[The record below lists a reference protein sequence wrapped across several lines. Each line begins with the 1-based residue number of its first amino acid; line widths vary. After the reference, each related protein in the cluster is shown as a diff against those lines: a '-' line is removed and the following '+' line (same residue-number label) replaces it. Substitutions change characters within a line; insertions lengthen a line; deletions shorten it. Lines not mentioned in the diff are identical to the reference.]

1 MENPKVN
8 CRIQFFGYFF
18 GIVMLLSPIAKGQNA
33 DAPVNQRV
41 LPVTIR
47 FDGGLG
53 FLLKPNAMKMN
64 FNSTGD
70 ANVGAFFHIAK
81 GVNVGLNFRYT
92 GFQVERNSSNF
103 NDVDTIIGASGSVV
117 VEVPIRTSHNMF
129 TPGITIG
136 YDTWI
141 SDYSLFNFNICTGY
155 SLVRYANIRS
165 IDKDYDKPYDPFPDS
180 KRYNYNALLI
190 EPAVNFMYYFDD
202 HSAMTI
208 KLSYSRLFAGF
219 NPVDVALDQG
229 AISYESKDLPG
240 QIQFLSFGLGFVYSF
255 KRVE

>member
-1 MENPKVN
+1 MKNPRVS
-8 CRIQFFGYFF
+8 CRIHFFGYFF
-18 GIVMLLSPIAKGQNA
+18 GMSMFLSPIAKGQNA
-33 DAPVNQRV
+33 DTPVNQRV

-53 FLLKPNAMKMN
+53 FLLTPRAMKLN
-64 FNSTGD
+64 FNSIGD
-70 ANVGAFFHIAK
+70 ANIGAFFHIAK
-81 GVNVGLNFRYT
+81 GLNVGLNFRYT

-103 NDVDTIIGASGSVV
+103 NDIDTISGASGSVTV
-117 VEVPIRTSHNMF
+117 SVPIRTSHNMF

-136 YDTWI
+136 YDKWI

-165 IDKDYDKPYDPFPDS
+165 LDKDYTPKPDPS
-180 KRYNYNALLI
+180 IYNYNKLLI
-190 EPAVNFMYYFDD
+190 EPAINFMYYFDD
-202 HSAMTI
+202 HTAMTI
-208 KLSYSRLFAGF
+208 KASYSRLFAGF
-219 NPVDVALDQG
+219 HPEDVALDKG

>member
-1 MENPKVN
+1 
-8 CRIQFFGYFF
+8 
-18 GIVMLLSPIAKGQNA
+18 MLLSPIVKGQNA

-53 FLLKPNAMKMN
+53 FLLTPRAMKLN

-103 NDVDTIIGASGSVV
+103 NDVDTINGSSGSVV
-117 VEVPIRTSHNMF
+117 VSVPIHTSHNMF

-165 IDKDYDKPYDPFPDS
+165 LDKDYMPFPDP
-180 KRYNYNALLI
+180 KLYNYNALLI
-190 EPAVNFMYYFDD
+190 EPAVNFMYYFDE

-208 KLSYSRLFAGF
+208 KVSYSRLFSGF
-219 NPVDVALDQG
+219 HPEQVGLGQG
-229 AISYESKDLPG
+229 ALSYESKDLPG

>member
-1 MENPKVN
+1 MKNPKVN
-8 CRIQFFGYFF
+8 CRIQFFGYFL
-18 GIVMLLSPIAKGQNA
+18 GIGMLLSPIAKGQNA

-53 FLLKPNAMKMN
+53 FLLTPRAMKLN
-64 FNSTGD
+64 FNSIGD
-70 ANVGAFFHIAK
+70 VNVGAFFHIAK

-103 NDVDTIIGASGSVV
+103 NDVYTINGASGSVK
-117 VEVPIRTSHNMF
+117 VEVPIHTSHNMF
-129 TPGITIG
+129 TPGITLG

-155 SLVRYANIRS
+155 SLVRYSNIRT
-165 IDKDYDKPYDPFPDS
+165 DYVKPYTKNHDPDPNL
-180 KRYNYNALLI
+180 YNYNALLI

-202 HSAMTI
+202 HAAMTI

-219 NPVDVALDQG
+219 HPVDVALDQG

>member
-1 MENPKVN
+1 MVFP
-8 CRIQFFGYFF
+8 RIVLFCFFLGAFYN
-18 GIVMLLSPIAKGQNA
+18 VRGQNT
-33 DAPVNQRV
+33 DAKVNQRV

-47 FDGGLG
+47 VDGGLG
-53 FLLKPNAMKMN
+53 FLLKPNAMKLN

-70 ANVGAFFHIAK
+70 ANIGAFFHIAR

-103 NDVDTIIGASGSVV
+103 NDVDTISGSSGSVV
-117 VEVPIRTSHNMF
+117 VSVPIHTSHNMY

-141 SDYSLFNFNICTGY
+141 SEYSLFNFNINTGY

-165 IDKDYDKPYDPFPDS
+165 LDAKYKPPLPDPAI
-180 KRYNYNALLI
+180 YNYNKLLI
-190 EPAVNFMYYFDD
+190 EPAINFMYYFED
-202 HSAMTI
+202 HAAMTI
-208 KLSYSRLFAGF
+208 KVSYSRLFSGF
-219 NPVDVALDQG
+219 HPEQIGLDQG
-229 AISYESKDLPG
+229 AISYESKDLQG
-240 QIQFLSFGLGFVYSF
+240 QIQFISFGLGFVYSF

>member
-1 MENPKVN
+1 MKNPKVN
-8 CRIQFFGYFF
+8 CRIQFLGYFF
-18 GIVMLLSPIAKGQNA
+18 GIGMLLSPIAKGQNA

-53 FLLKPNAMKMN
+53 FLLTPRAMKLN
-64 FNSTGD
+64 FNSIGD

-103 NDVDTIIGASGSVV
+103 NDVDTINGSSGSVV
-117 VEVPIRTSHNMF
+117 VSVPIHTSHNMF

-141 SDYSLFNFNICTGY
+141 NDYSLFNFNICTGY

-165 IDKDYDKPYDPFPDS
+165 LDEKYTGELPNPSI
-180 KRYNYNALLI
+180 YNYNKLLI
-190 EPAVNFMYYFDD
+190 EPALNFMYYFDD

-208 KLSYSRLFAGF
+208 KVSYSRLFAGF
-219 NPVDVALDQG
+219 HPEQVGLDQG
-229 AISYESKDLPG
+229 ALSYESKDLPG

>member
-1 MENPKVN
+1 MKKTMVN
-8 CRIQFFGYFF
+8 CRLQFFGYFF
-18 GIVMLLSPIAKGQNA
+18 GMSMLLSPIAKGQNA
-33 DAPVNQRV
+33 DAPVKQRV

-53 FLLKPNAMKMN
+53 FLLTPRAMKLN
-64 FNSTGD
+64 FNSIGD
-70 ANVGAFFHIAK
+70 ANIGAFFHIAK
-81 GVNVGLNFRYT
+81 GLNVGLNFRYT

-103 NDVDTIIGASGSVV
+103 NDIDTISGASGSVSV
-117 VEVPIRTSHNMF
+117 SVPIRTSHNMF

-136 YDTWI
+136 FDKWI

-165 IDKDYDKPYDPFPDS
+165 LDKDYKPKPDPS
-180 KRYNYNALLI
+180 IYNYNKLLI
-190 EPAVNFMYYFDD
+190 EPAINFMYYFDD

-208 KLSYSRLFAGF
+208 KVSYSRLFSGF
-219 NPVDVALDQG
+219 YPEQVGLGGG
-229 AISYESKDLPG
+229 AISIESKDLPG

>member
-1 MENPKVN
+1 MFLP
-8 CRIQFFGYFF
+8 RIVLFCFLLGAFFNVQGQS
-18 GIVMLLSPIAKGQNA
+18 IDAK
-33 DAPVNQRV
+33 VNQRV

-53 FLLKPNAMKMN
+53 FLLKPKAMRMN
-64 FNSTGD
+64 FNSSGD

-103 NDVDTIIGASGSVV
+103 NDVDTIKGSSGSVV
-117 VEVPIRTSHNMF
+117 VSVPIHTSHNMF

-165 IDKDYDKPYDPFPDS
+165 LDKKYTGDLPNPS
-180 KRYNYNALLI
+180 IYNYNKLLI
-190 EPAVNFMYYFDD
+190 EPAVNFMYYFED
-202 HSAMTI
+202 HTAMTI
-208 KLSYSRLFAGF
+208 KVSYSRLFAGF
-219 NPVDVALDQG
+219 HPEKVGLGDG
-229 AISYESKDLPG
+229 AISYESQDLLG

>member
-1 MENPKVN
+1 MKNPKVN

-18 GIVMLLSPIAKGQNA
+18 GISTLLSPFAKGQNA
-33 DAPVNQRV
+33 DAPVYQRV

-53 FLLKPNAMKMN
+53 FLMSPRAMKLN
-64 FNSTGD
+64 FNSIGD
-70 ANVGAFFHIAK
+70 ANIGAFFHIAK

-103 NDVDTIIGASGSVV
+103 NDVDTISGASGDVV
-117 VEVPIRTSHNMF
+117 VTVPIHTSHNMF

-155 SLVRYANIRS
+155 SLVRYGNIRS
-165 IDKDYDKPYDPFPDS
+165 LEKDYNPKPDPS
-180 KRYNYNALLI
+180 IYNYNKLLI

-208 KLSYSRLFAGF
+208 KLSYSRLFSGF
-219 NPVDVALDQG
+219 YPERVALDKG
-229 AISYESKDLPG
+229 AISYESQDLPG

>member
-1 MENPKVN
+1 MTNPATRN
-8 CRIQFFGYFF
+8 GR
-18 GIVMLLSPIAKGQNA
+18 QNA

-53 FLLKPNAMKMN
+53 FLLTPRAMKLN
-64 FNSTGD
+64 FNSIGD
-70 ANVGAFFHIAK
+70 ANIGAFFHIAK
-81 GVNVGLNFRYT
+81 GLNVGLNFRYT

-103 NDVDTIIGASGSVV
+103 NDIDTISGASGSVSV
-117 VEVPIRTSHNMF
+117 SVPIRTSHNMF

-136 YDTWI
+136 FDKWI

-165 IDKDYDKPYDPFPDS
+165 LDKDYKPKPDPS
-180 KRYNYNALLI
+180 IYNYNKLLI
-190 EPAVNFMYYFDD
+190 EPAINFMYYFDD

-208 KLSYSRLFAGF
+208 KVSYSRLFSGF
-219 NPVDVALDQG
+219 YPEQVGLGGG
-229 AISYESKDLPG
+229 AISIESKDLPG

>member
-1 MENPKVN
+1 MKNPKVN
-8 CRIQFFGYFF
+8 CRIQFLGYFF
-18 GIVMLLSPIAKGQNA
+18 GISMLLSPIAEGQNA

-53 FLLKPNAMKMN
+53 FLLTPRAMKLN
-64 FNSTGD
+64 FNSIGD
-70 ANVGAFFHIAK
+70 ANIGAFFHIAK

-103 NDVDTIIGASGSVV
+103 NDVYTVNGASGSVT

-165 IDKDYDKPYDPFPDS
+165 DFVKPYTKPLDPNV
-180 KRYNYNALLI
+180 YNYNKLLI

-208 KLSYSRLFAGF
+208 KLSYSKLFAEF
-219 NPVDVALDQG
+219 HPEDVALDQG

>member
-1 MENPKVN
+1 MKNPKVN
-8 CRIQFFGYFF
+8 CRIQFFGFFF
-18 GIVMLLSPIAKGQNA
+18 GIGMLLSPIAKGQNA

-53 FLLKPNAMKMN
+53 FLLTPRAMKLN
-64 FNSTGD
+64 FNSIGD

-103 NDVDTIIGASGSVV
+103 NDVDTINGASGSVV
-117 VEVPIRTSHNMF
+117 VEVPIHTSHNMF

-165 IDKDYDKPYDPFPDS
+165 LDEDYEPFPDP
-180 KRYNYNALLI
+180 KLYNYNALLI

-219 NPVDVALDQG
+219 DPYKVGLGDG

>member
-1 MENPKVN
+1 MVFY
-8 CRIQFFGYFF
+8 RIVLCCFFLGTF
-18 GIVMLLSPIAKGQNA
+18 IDVQGQSI

-53 FLLKPNAMKMN
+53 FLLTPRAMKLN
-64 FNSTGD
+64 FNSIGD
-70 ANVGAFFHIAK
+70 ANIGAFFHIAK
-81 GVNVGLNFRYT
+81 GLNVGLNFRYT

-103 NDVDTIIGASGSVV
+103 NDIDTISGASGSVTV
-117 VEVPIRTSHNMF
+117 SVPIRTSHNMF

-136 YDTWI
+136 YDKWI

-165 IDKDYDKPYDPFPDS
+165 LDKDYTPKPDPTI
-180 KRYNYNALLI
+180 YNYNKLLI
-190 EPAVNFMYYFDD
+190 EPAINFMYYFDD
-202 HSAMTI
+202 HTAMTI
-208 KLSYSRLFAGF
+208 KASYSRLFAGF
-219 NPVDVALDQG
+219 HSEDVALDKG

>member
-1 MENPKVN
+1 MVFH
-8 CRIQFFGYFF
+8 RIILFCFLLGAFFNVQGQS
-18 GIVMLLSPIAKGQNA
+18 IDAK
-33 DAPVNQRV
+33 VNQRV

-53 FLLKPNAMKMN
+53 FLLKPKAMRLN

-92 GFQVERNSSNF
+92 GFQVERNSSNY
-103 NDVDTIIGASGSVV
+103 NDIDTINGASGSVV
-117 VEVPIRTSHNMF
+117 VSVPIHTSHNMF

-165 IDKDYDKPYDPFPDS
+165 LDKDYKPFPDP
-180 KRYNYNALLI
+180 KLYNYNALLI
-190 EPAVNFMYYFDD
+190 EPAVNFMYYFED
-202 HSAMTI
+202 HTAMTI
-208 KLSYSRLFAGF
+208 KVSYSRLFAGF
-219 NPVDVALDQG
+219 HPEQVGLGDG
-229 AISYESKDLPG
+229 AISIESQDLPG
-240 QIQFLSFGLGFVYSF
+240 QIQFLSFGLGFVYSL